1 MAGFFFLFIIIT
13 NIVSNFLGYKTFGV
27 INSEV
32 QLQKINTS
40 PTKFKV
46 SFVLILIE
54 HLSIIF
60 LAISM
65 FIAFSP
71 YNIILGV
78 IWIVSRIGE
87 ALIQIYNKISYWGLY
102 DIAKKYSDTSQTEKD
117 MLTNLGY
124 LILKAK
130 ELKFVYAQFLFSIGT
145 FAYSILFV
153 IYGIV
158 PPIIGWF
165 GIIATI
171 LYGFGNIN
179 FFIKPNFKILGNI
192 GGFMILFFELILG
205 GWLLFFSHL

>member
-1 MAGFFFLFIIIT
+1 
-13 NIVSNFLGYKTFGV
+13 
-27 INSEV
+27 
-32 QLQKINTS
+32 
-40 PTKFKV
+40 
-46 SFVLILIE
+46 
-54 HLSIIF
+54 
-60 LAISM
+60 M

-124 LILKAK
+124 LILKTK
-130 ELKFVYAQFLFSIGT
+130 ELRFVYAQFLFSIGT

-165 GIIATI
+165 GIITTI

-179 FFIKPNFKILGNI
+179 FFIKPNLKILGNI
-192 GGFMILFFELILG
+192 GGFMILLFELILG